1 MNPDINQNAILQAIL
16 ELSTQVQGVKTEILQ
31 KIEAIETRL
40 KSLGTR
46 QGSVETKLESLKT
59 RIEKKIE
66 SVEQK
71 LQRQISEV
79 EKNLCDQI
87 DKVET
92 KMEVLTLE
100 ILETKT
106 DVRMLKKAK

>member
-31 KIEAIETRL
+31 KIEGIETRL
-40 KSLGTR
+40 ESLETR
-46 QGSVETKLESLKT
+46 LGSVETRL
-59 RIEKKIE
+59 EKKIE

-71 LQRQISEV
+71 LQRQIYEV
-79 EKNLCDQI
+79 EKNLCDKI